1 MSRFLQSGQHL
12 ALQPTGYGTQ
22 DRMKFIVDQLPHH
35 PS

>member
-12 ALQPTGYGTQ
+12 ALQPIAYGTQ
-22 DRMKFIVDQLPHH
+22 DRMKFIVDQLLHH